1 MLTPWCGLSLFV
13 VVGVVALGLDKKAPH
28 LLFVLW
34 MQKEKNMGIV
44 KMFMKKRSG
53 IYAKVREE
61 AMIVF
66 EREVEKCTL
75 VGNSI
80 LDRFQVEASIS
91 NTKRRLQEKPLQQ
104 KGDLSGSQYSKVI
117 DDVAVE
123 VKRRYVE

>member
-13 VVGVVALGLDKKAPH
+13 IVGVVALGPGKKAPR

>member
-1 MLTPWCGLSLFV
+1 
-13 VVGVVALGLDKKAPH
+13 
-28 LLFVLW
+28 
-34 MQKEKNMGIV
+34 MGIV